1 MEVGVIFSFFITNH
15 VDQEYTSLLTLLDF
29 ILGIQK
35 YQTKIAIG
43 YNGDLKTRVGL
54 FFAQVLAVLL
64 NGDDTWQG

>member
-1 MEVGVIFSFFITNH
+1 MEVGVIFSFFITKH

-43 YNGDLKTRVGL
+43 YNGDLKTRAGL
-54 FFAQVLAVLL
+54 FFAQLLVVLL
-64 NGDDTWQG
+64 NGDNTRQG